1 MKKRYKTTVFYI
13 SPLEFDKENMIHIP
27 YFDLI
32 EFMTRTENLLKNNE
46 YSKEVR
52 KNTINNVK
60 NKFLE
65 TAGDLYQCPNG
76 DKSRCKETFPYSDFR
91 YINCIHQKKITTFK
105 VIEIIFII
113 LLLLLLIKVNYN
125 VYQNK

>member
-13 SPLEFDKENMIHIP
+13 QPLEFDKKNVIHIP
-27 YFDLI
+27 YFNLE
-32 EFMTRTENLLKNNE
+32 EFMTVTENLLKNND
-46 YSKEVR
+46 YSEEFR

-65 TAGDLYQCPNG
+65 TAGDVYQCPNA
-76 DKSRCKETFPYSDFR
+76 DKACCKQIFPYSDFR
-91 YINCIHQKKITTFK
+91 YINCIHQKKMRTFK

-113 LLLLLLIKVNYN
+113 LLLLLLLKVNYN
-125 VYQNK
+125 VYKNK